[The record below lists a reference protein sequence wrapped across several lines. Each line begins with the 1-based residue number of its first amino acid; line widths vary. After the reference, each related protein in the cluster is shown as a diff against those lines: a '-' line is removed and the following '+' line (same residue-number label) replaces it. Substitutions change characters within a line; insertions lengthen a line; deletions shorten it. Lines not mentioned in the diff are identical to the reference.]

1 MKKIALFM
9 LAAAASCTI
18 KNDIDFP
25 LVPGDI
31 TDFVVEHQLNADISK
46 ESRSA
51 DLSRLE
57 LLRFS
62 VSEDA
67 RCDDLTVGETLDL
80 SKPLTV
86 HVKTYQDY
94 VWTIYATVRVST
106 PIDVNA
112 WADHAVFTVPSEGSV
127 NPGIFEWRKEGESD
141 WATSPEI
148 TPQAG
153 LYVYEAGGLEAGTNY
168 YVRFSVLGTSSG
180 EVAFSTEAAAQVAN
194 MSFDQW
200 CSETV
205 YGSKTS
211 WYPAPGIRP
220 TRACSSSDAN
230 VPPLPRRSSWPSPA
244 TASRPRECSPC
255 SRTSWASDASP
266 QATC

>member
-46 ESRSA
+46 ESRTVHVEVAESA

-94 VWTIYATVRVST
+94 VWTIYATVQVHR
-106 PIDVNA
+106 N
-112 WADHAVFTVPSEGSV
+112 
-127 NPGIFEWRKEGESD
+127 RR
-141 WATSPEI
+141 
-148 TPQAG
+148 Q
-153 LYVYEAGGLEAGTNY
+153 
-168 YVRFSVLGTSSG
+168 RLG
-180 EVAFSTEAAAQVAN
+180 
-194 MSFDQW
+194 
-200 CSETV
+200 
-205 YGSKTS
+205 
-211 WYPAPGIRP
+211 R
-220 TRACSSSDAN
+220 
-230 VPPLPRRSSWPSPA
+230 
-244 TASRPRECSPC
+244 PC
-255 SRTSWASDASP
+255 SVHRPLRRLRQPWNLRMA
-266 QATC
+266 QRR